1 MSKTITMTFSD
12 SEYAMIQRVANR
24 RKSSFRSLFLRMC
37 YDLDFKQQ
45 KRDVERGGFYEHR
58 KRNHIN

>member
-1 MSKTITMTFSD
+1 MSKTISMTFSD

-37 YDLDFKQQ
+37 YELDFKQQ
-45 KRDVERGGFYEHR
+45 KREIERCG
-58 KRNHIN
+58 KWT